1 MKKNELITLA
11 FLEGG
16 LVMLL
21 ETSSPLIVAPILGHS
36 IIIWATMIC
45 LSVGGLALGYFLGG
59 YLSKK
64 QRSEGFVVGLFG
76 INTLLLFIGWAMLS
90 LQNSSGAELAT
101 SWFTWMIVAIVL
113 FIPLIL
119 FGASTPLIVALLH
132 QKHQD
137 NPAVV
142 GKLYSVSTMGGIL
155 FSLMAGYF
163 FIPEIGISD
172 TLLTAIILTSI
183 FPILVYLRQKLYK
196 FALPLLVF
204 GVASIVLAQREFELP
219 NDEDFKVEYFSES
232 INGQLIVADFEM
244 NDQPNRIL
252 FINRM
257 GQTWINR
264 KTGFSQ
270 WPYVNYVTAAADI
283 YPEGSKSLVLGLGGG
298 IVPKQIAGYSGHT
311 VDAVELDERIVE
323 ISKKY
328 FGLRGTGVK
337 MYADDARRFI
347 KNSTK
352 KYNFI
357 LFDIFNGEILPSHG
371 LSLEAFQD
379 VKKIL
384 DPEGLIVVNFNGFI
398 TGKEGLPGRSLI
410 KTIQEAGYTVKIFDT
425 SAGAQSEEDR
435 NLLYL
440 AYLKEPN
447 WDDADI
453 HVRLSEGEHK
463 IGEHLIDPSTIDLND
478 ALIIKDDLP
487 AMEYINRHAAKSW
500 RKSYLE
506 NFTLK
511 FKKEEGLP
519 LVK

>member
-1 MKKNELITLA
+1 
-11 FLEGG
+11 
-16 LVMLL
+16 MLL
-21 ETSSPLIVAPILGHS
+21 ETSSPLIVAPLLGHS

-45 LSVGGLALGYFLGG
+45 LSVGALALGYFLGG
-59 YLSKK
+59 FLSKK
-64 QRSEGFVVGLFG
+64 PRSENFVLGLFG
-76 INTLLLFIGWAMLS
+76 INSLLLFLGWILLY
-90 LQNSSGAELAT
+90 LQNTSGAGLAT
-101 SWFTWMIVAIVL
+101 PFFTWLIVAIVL
-113 FIPLIL
+113 FFPLIL

-132 QKHQD
+132 SKYLD
-137 NPAVV
+137 SPAVV
-142 GKLYSVSTMGGIL
+142 GRLYSVSTMGGIL

-172 TLLTAIILTSI
+172 TLLTAILLTAL
-183 FPILVYLRQKLYK
+183 FPIIVFIRQKQYK
-196 FALPLLVF
+196 FGLPLLGL
-204 GVASIVLAQREFELP
+204 GVISLIMAQQEVELP
-219 NDEDFKVEYFSES
+219 KDSDFKVEYFSES

-283 YPEGSKSLVLGLGGG
+283 YPQGSRSLVLGLGGG
-298 IVPKQIAGYSGHT
+298 IIPKQIASYNGHQ
-311 VDAVELDERIVE
+311 VDAVELDERIIE

-337 MYADDARRFI
+337 TYADDARRYI
-347 KNSTK
+347 KNTTK

-371 LSLEAFQD
+371 LSLQAFED

-384 DPEGLIVVNFNGFI
+384 DPNGLIVVNFNGFI
-398 TGKEGLPGRSLI
+398 SGKEGLPGRSLI
-410 KTIQEAGYTVKIFDT
+410 KTLQEAGYTVKLFDT
-425 SAGAQSEEDR
+425 SAGNQSEEDR

-440 AYLKEPN
+440 AYLNEPN
-447 WDDADI
+447 YENAEI
-453 HVRLSEGEHK
+453 HVRLQEGEYK
-463 IGEHLIDPSTIDLND
+463 IAEHLIDPSTLDLSD
-478 ALIIKDDLP
+478 AIVITDDLP
-487 AMEYINRHAAKSW
+487 VMEYINRYAAKSW

-519 LVK
+519 LVR